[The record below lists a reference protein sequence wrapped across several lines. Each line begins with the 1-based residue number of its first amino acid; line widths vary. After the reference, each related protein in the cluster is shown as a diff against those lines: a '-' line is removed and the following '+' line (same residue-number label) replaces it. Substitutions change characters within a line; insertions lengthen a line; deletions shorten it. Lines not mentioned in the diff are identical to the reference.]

1 MFGAFN
7 YRYEVTILTLFLLTL
22 QITELM
28 TDSLKNMDNL
38 KLLQLK
44 FVQTTGSYENFSEQ
58 LRWLCWIGFHLR
70 TIPSDLFMGNLVALD
85 MSYSCLEV
93 FEPPMVGSYLLLISW
108 PFSFSIFMVF
118 WWIYNAK

>member
-7 YRYEVTILTLFLLTL
+7 YRYEVMILILFLLTL

-44 FVQTTGSYENFSEQ
+44 FVQLTGSYENFSEQ

-93 FEPPMVGSYLLLISW
+93 FEPPMVGNYISSSYFLA
-108 PFSFSIFMVF
+108 F
-118 WWIYNAK
+118 